1 MSDDLKIYLFAI
13 LLAFINTFW
22 LRYQL
27 DREKKTNKEEGTKFG
42 VFILTII
49 PAYGIFVFWYAGIA
63 IGLWTIIIFLI
74 VHFMFEKMFKL
85 PKDARFKK
93 R

>member
-1 MSDDLKIYLFAI
+1 MSDRFIIYLFAI
-13 LLAFINTFW
+13 LLALTNTFW

-27 DREKKTNKEEGTKFG
+27 DKEKKTKKHEGVKFG
-42 VFILTII
+42 NFLLAII
-49 PAYGIFVFWYAGIA
+49 PAYGLFVFWYAGIA
-63 IGLWTIIIFLI
+63 IGVYTIIIFI
-74 VHFMFEKMFKL
+74 VVHYMFEKMFKL

>member
-27 DREKKTNKEEGTKFG
+27 DKEKRTKKQEGEKFG
-42 VFILTII
+42 LFLLAII

-63 IGLWTIIIFLI
+63 IGLYAIIIFLI

>member
-27 DREKKTNKEEGTKFG
+27 DKEKRTNKHEGVKFG
-42 VFILTII
+42 NLLLAII
-49 PAYGIFVFWYAGIA
+49 PAYGIFVFWHAGIA
-63 IGLWTIIIFLI
+63 IGFYTIIIFLI

>member
-1 MSDDLKIYLFAI
+1 MTDRFIIYLFAI
-13 LLAFINTFW
+13 LLALTNTFW

-27 DREKKTNKEEGTKFG
+27 DKEKKTKKHEGVKFG
-42 VFILTII
+42 NFLLAII
-49 PAYGIFVFWYAGIA
+49 PAYGLFVFWYAGIA
-63 IGLWTIIIFLI
+63 IGVYTIIIFI
-74 VHFMFEKMFKL
+74 VVHYMFEKMFKL

>member
-1 MSDDLKIYLFAI
+1 MTDRFIIYLFAI
-13 LLAFINTFW
+13 LLALTNTFW

-27 DREKKTNKEEGTKFG
+27 DKEKKTKKHEGVKFG
-42 VFILTII
+42 NFLLAII

-63 IGLWTIIIFLI
+63 IGFSTIIIFLI
-74 VHFMFEKMFKL
+74 VHYMFEKMFKL

>member
-27 DREKKTNKEEGTKFG
+27 DKEKKTKKQEGEKFG
-42 VFILTII
+42 VFLLVII

-63 IGLWTIIIFLI
+63 IGLYTIIIFI
-74 VHFMFEKMFKL
+74 VVHYMFEKMFKL

>member
-1 MSDDLKIYLFAI
+1 MSDKFIIYLFAI
-13 LLAFINTFW
+13 LLALTNTFW

-27 DREKKTNKEEGTKFG
+27 DKEKKTKKHEGVKFG
-42 VFILTII
+42 NFLLAII
-49 PAYGIFVFWYAGIA
+49 PAYGLFVFWYAGIA
-63 IGLWTIIIFLI
+63 IGVYTIIIFI
-74 VHFMFEKMFKL
+74 VVHYMFEKMFKL

>member
-1 MSDDLKIYLFAI
+1 MSDRFIIYLFAI
-13 LLAFINTFW
+13 LLALINTFW

-27 DREKKTNKEEGTKFG
+27 DREKRTKKEEGAKFG
-42 VFILTII
+42 VFLLAII

-63 IGLWTIIIFLI
+63 IGLYTIIIFI
-74 VHFMFEKMFKL
+74 VVHYMFEKMFKL

>member
-1 MSDDLKIYLFAI
+1 MSDRFIIYLFAI
-13 LLAFINTFW
+13 LLALINTFW

-42 VFILTII
+42 VFLLAIV

-63 IGLWTIIIFLI
+63 IGFSTIIIFLI
-74 VHFMFEKMFKL
+74 VHYMFEKMFKL
-85 PKDARFKK
+85 PKDARFK
-93 R
+93 RR

>member
-1 MSDDLKIYLFAI
+1 MSDRFIIYLFAI
-13 LLAFINTFW
+13 LLALINTFW

-42 VFILTII
+42 VFLLAII

-74 VHFMFEKMFKL
+74 I
-85 PKDARFKK
+85 P
-93 R
+93 

>member
-1 MSDDLKIYLFAI
+1 MSDGFIIYLFAI

-27 DREKKTNKEEGTKFG
+27 DREKGTKKEEGVKFG
-42 VFILTII
+42 VFLLAIVS
-49 PAYGIFVFWYAGIA
+49 AYGIFVFWYAGIA
-63 IGLWTIIIFLI
+63 IGLYTIIIFI
-74 VHFMFEKMFKL
+74 VVHYMFEKMFKL

>member
-1 MSDDLKIYLFAI
+1 MDDELKIYFIAM
-13 LLAFINTFW
+13 LLALINTFW

-42 VFILTII
+42 VFLLAIV

-63 IGLWTIIIFLI
+63 IGFYTIIIFI
-74 VHFMFEKMFKL
+74 VVHYMFEKMFKL
-85 PKDARFKK
+85 PKDARFRK

>member
-1 MSDDLKIYLFAI
+1 MSDRFIIYLFAI
-13 LLAFINTFW
+13 LLALINTFW

-42 VFILTII
+42 VFLLAII

-63 IGLWTIIIFLI
+63 IGIWTIIIFLI
-74 VHFMFEKMFKL
+74 LHFMFEKMFKL

>member
-1 MSDDLKIYLFAI
+1 MSDGFIIYLFAI

-27 DREKKTNKEEGTKFG
+27 DKEKKTKKHEGVKFG
-42 VFILTII
+42 NFLLAII
-49 PAYGIFVFWYAGIA
+49 PAYGLFVFWYAGIA
-63 IGLWTIIIFLI
+63 IGVYTIIIFI
-74 VHFMFEKMFKL
+74 VVHYMFEKMFKL

>member
-1 MSDDLKIYLFAI
+1 MSDRFIIYLFAI
-13 LLAFINTFW
+13 LLALINTFW

-42 VFILTII
+42 VFLLAII

-63 IGLWTIIIFLI
+63 NGLWTIIIFLI

>member
-1 MSDDLKIYLFAI
+1 MDDELKIYFIAM
-13 LLAFINTFW
+13 LLALINTFW

-42 VFILTII
+42 VFILAII

-63 IGLWTIIIFLI
+63 IGIWTIIIFLI
-74 VHFMFEKMFKL
+74 LHFMFEKMFKL

>member
-13 LLAFINTFW
+13 LLALINTFW

-27 DREKKTNKEEGTKFG
+27 DREKKTKKEEGTKFG
-42 VFILTII
+42 VFLLAII
-49 PAYGIFVFWYAGIA
+49 PAYGIFVFWHAGIA
-63 IGLWTIIIFLI
+63 IGFSPIIIFLI